1 MAQELSDA
9 KGKLHF
15 GHLLA
20 NHCGRVLGMAVMA
33 LCCSCN
39 HCMKN
44 VSNSHSSASWKL
56 NLCLI
61 YFCEPLQRFF
71 VLLIPCL
78 PSALVL
84 FRFLVL
90 DGAIHYKSISNVH
103 NVLKLRTTNKQLRN
117 MRNCI
122 GETSVLL
129 VLSFFFNV
137 IC

>member
-129 VLSFFFNV
+129 VLSFF
-137 IC
+137 